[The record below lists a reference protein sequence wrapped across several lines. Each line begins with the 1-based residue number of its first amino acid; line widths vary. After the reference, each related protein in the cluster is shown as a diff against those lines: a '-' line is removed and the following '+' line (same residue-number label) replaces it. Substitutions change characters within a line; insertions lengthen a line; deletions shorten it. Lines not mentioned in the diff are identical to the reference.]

1 MKLILQAFQVK
12 FGDNLPEGKVIE
24 INVVEEGLEFILK
37 TSYGYTSVTKGET
50 ENVEVER
57 N

>member
-37 TSYGYTSVTKGET
+37 TSYGHP
-50 ENVEVER
+50 
-57 N
+57 